1 MRDSGN
7 VKGIQELTATGEAGL
22 TKIWALMWDGKENDI
37 RKKLGMRHF
46 RDKCSRYGILVKKGR
61 EYVIRASQSLLLSV
75 SIAFSSHAIVIDKD
89 GF

>member
-7 VKGIQELTATGEAGL
+7 VKGIRELTATGEAGL
-22 TKIWALMWDGKENDI
+22 TKIWALMWDGKENDT
-37 RKKLGMRHF
+37 RESDDRSWG
-46 RDKCSRYGILVKKGR
+46 CGIFVKKGR

-75 SIAFSSHAIVIDKD
+75 SIAFSSHAIVIDED